1 MNLQAFNPNP
11 DTTKQLEEQVYQVL
25 TIWEKTR
32 IAPVWRKPPTE

>member
-25 TIWEKTR
+25 TALGEDPHR
-32 IAPVWRKPPTE
+32 PGLE